1 MHHFTKQ
8 FLIWQGIDK
17 DTQIEIPSIR
27 ELKNEPNLA
36 YPLSKKMIYNI
47 VRNKQC
53 ITYII
58 KENQIK
64 LMKKFHRLIYGLLKS
79 NSSSCEIDGNQGN
92 TGWDCFGQSIVP
104 WNGRIPGPKEKIA
117 TSMHLYIWA
126 P

>member
-1 MHHFTKQ
+1 
-8 FLIWQGIDK
+8 
-17 DTQIEIPSIR
+17 
-27 ELKNEPNLA
+27 
-36 YPLSKKMIYNI
+36 
-47 VRNKQC
+47 
-53 ITYII
+53 
-58 KENQIK
+58 
-64 LMKKFHRLIYGLLKS
+64 MKKFHRLIYGLLKS